1 LRSWPLEAILPE
13 VTLFLCGDVMTGRGI
28 DQVLPHPGD
37 PQIREPYLKSASDYV
52 RLAEASNG
60 SIPAPVPFP
69 YIWGDALAAL
79 ETARPDARIVNLETS
94 ITGSNEF
101 WPKGINYR
109 MNPANV
115 PCLTAAGIDC
125 CCLANNHVLDCGY
138 SGLTET
144 IDTLRSARTACAG
157 AGEDEAAARAPAMI
171 EVADGGGVRGR
182 VIVFSLGSVTSGIPR
197 AWAAEPGRPGVN
209 LVHDLSGNTADRIAT
224 QAAAC
229 RRPGDVVV
237 VSIHWG
243 WNWGYQIAEDEEVFA
258 HRLIETGAV
267 DVIHGH
273 SSHHPKAIEVHCG
286 KLILYGCGDF
296 IDDYEG
302 IAGYEDYRD
311 DLVLMYLAALDSET
325 GQLARLRLV
334 PFQIKN
340 FRLNRPSAA
349 DVAWLRQVLD
359 REGRPFGTRVEVGE
373 DGALDLSWR

>member
-1 LRSWPLEAILPE
+1 MPE

-28 DQVLPHPGD
+28 DQILAFPGD
-37 PQIREPYLKSASDYV
+37 PEIREPYARSATHYV
-52 RLAEASNG
+52 QLAEAANG
-60 SIPAPVPFP
+60 PIPAPVSFS

-79 ETARPDARIVNLETS
+79 EASRPDVRIVNLETS
-94 ITGSNEF
+94 ITTSNEL

-138 SGLTET
+138 AGLTET
-144 IDTLRSARTACAG
+144 VETLRRAHIACAG
-157 AGEDEAAARAPAMI
+157 AGEDTAAARAPAMI
-171 EVADGGGVRGR
+171 EVAERGRVRGR
-182 VIVFSLGSVTSGIPR
+182 VIVFGLGSVTSGIPR
-197 AWAAEPGRPGVN
+197 AWGPRPGRPHVN
-209 LVHDLSGNTADRIAT
+209 LVHDLSGDTADRIAT
-224 QAAAC
+224 QAAAY

-243 WNWGYQIAEDEEVFA
+243 GNWGYPIAEDERAFA
-258 HRLIETGAV
+258 HRLTETGLV

-302 IAGYEDYRD
+302 IPGHEEYRD
-311 DLVLMYLAALDSET
+311 DLVLMYLAALDSKT
-325 GQLARLRLV
+325 GKLTRLRLV

-359 REGRPFGTRVEVGE
+359 REGRPFGTRVEAGRA
-373 DGALDLSWR
+373 GAMDLSWR